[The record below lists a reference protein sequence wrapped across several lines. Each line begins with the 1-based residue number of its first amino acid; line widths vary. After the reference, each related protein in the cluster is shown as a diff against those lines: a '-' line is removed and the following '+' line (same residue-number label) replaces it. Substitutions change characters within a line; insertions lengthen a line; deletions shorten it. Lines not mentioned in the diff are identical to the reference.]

1 MEQPEVRISPISI
14 AQIVAATGVV
24 PQPVLYGWDGKI
36 LRPDDFRSPDGF
48 GPNAPLRPAITE
60 SGYAPAE
67 YQITPGFNLIPTPMM
82 EPGTTAKLH
91 PAVKRA
97 YADMCPYYRI
107 AVGYRKNQVRSRK
120 WSVVPRENSRS
131 VKERKAHDADIKT
144 ATRFL
149 EKPNRVDRLDITTW
163 LEQALE
169 ETLVLDAT
177 VFHKQLHWDGSLSYV
192 QTDGVTIKTIID
204 EWGHTVGFQQ
214 VLWGRPRTQYA
225 APVYEDFSVGE
236 MAYWIYHPRV
246 TGSYGTSA
254 IEEIIPI
261 METAIERVKTHRG
274 WYTEG
279 TVPDAFL
286 QAPAGLSTRKQL
298 DEYQEYLDNM
308 LRGANR
314 RKLRVVAN
322 GSAYEAVKPFDF
334 KKEEED
340 AIASILLAHMG
351 VPKMILVSQVNRATA
366 ETQAEDAS
374 DVGLAPMIAWLEA
387 MLSEIVQEDL
397 GFPDLKVI
405 CADGLA
411 AQDEAETDN
420 DVKLINAKVLQPAEV
435 REKRGIAPL
444 ENESGGT
451 QKQNVIPL
459 EGLTRAVFESG
470 AVTRDEVRASL
481 NLPPDP
487 INGGLYV
494 TIGAFSATPPED
506 LAAAS
511 AGAPAPAPAF
521 GAPPPAPGGAA
532 PLPIPGGGLDA
543 ERDHVVSAALST
555 LTGKPVEE
563 PAAAKAERGAWRRF
577 AVNRFEKGAHR
588 ARFSTSALSKADAD
602 VIRIHVHGA
611 RTKAA
616 LLAAFEK
623 KAALTEKD
631 KDKAAGVVGRA
642 ARRMFEKEKAKLL
655 EEAKAKLPDVPATA
669 SAKTWWARRGA
680 LAKDAVAEDTF
691 ANDIENAL
699 KTVYGK
705 AAKDANVTGLD
716 FKYLDANAAKY
727 AKERGAEMIGAN
739 DNEWSVAQTTR
750 DAAREML
757 TKALGDGVSYQ
768 EFADRLEKAGL
779 FADSRADTI
788 ARTEIGFAQ
797 NYGQCETYKAA
808 GFVTVIVQDGDCDEC
823 REFDGA
829 EWPVERAL
837 DEPLQHPNCVRSF
850 IPGELAE

>member
-1 MEQPEVRISPISI
+1 MEQPEVRISPVSI

-48 GPNAPLRPAITE
+48 GPNAPLRPAIVE
-60 SGYAPAE
+60 SGYPPAE

-82 EPGTTAKLH
+82 EPGHTAKLH

-120 WSVVPRENSRS
+120 WAVVPRENSRS
-131 VKERKAHDADIKT
+131 VKERKAHEKDIKT
-144 ATRFL
+144 AQRFL
-149 EKPNRVDRLDITTW
+149 DKPNRVDRLDITTW

-177 VFHKQLHWDGSLSYV
+177 VFHKQQHWDGSLSYV
-192 QTDGVTIKTIID
+192 QTDGVTIKTLID
-204 EWGHTVGFQQ
+204 EWGHIVGFQQ

-261 METAIERVKTHRG
+261 METAIERAKAHRG

-286 QAPAGLSTRKQL
+286 QAPAGLSTSKQIA
-298 DEYQEYLDNM
+298 EYQEYLDNM
-308 LRGANR
+308 LKGTNR

-322 GSAYEAVKPFDF
+322 GSVYTPVKPFDF
-334 KKEEED
+334 KREEED

-366 ETQAEDAS
+366 EAQAEDAS
-374 DVGLAPMIAWLEA
+374 DVGLAPVIAWLEA

-411 AQDEAETDN
+411 SQDEADTDN
-420 DVKLINAKVLQPAEV
+420 DVKLINAKVLRPEEV
-435 REKRGIAPL
+435 REKRGIAPA
-444 ENESGGT
+444 EEEGGAT
-451 QKQNVIPL
+451 AQKGISA
-459 EGLTRAVFESG
+459 EYLTRAVFEAG
-470 AVTRDEVRASL
+470 VITRDELRTTLGLA
-481 NLPPDP
+481 PDP
-487 INGGLYV
+487 VNGGLYV
-494 TIGAFSATPPED
+494 TIGAFGATPPED

-521 GAPPPAPGGAA
+521 GPQPPAQPGGAA

-543 ERDHVVSAALST
+543 ERDHVVSTALAA

-588 ARFSTSALSKADAD
+588 ARFSTSALAKCDAD
-602 VIRIHVHGA
+602 TIRIHVHGA

-631 KDKAAGVVGRA
+631 KDKAAGVVERA
-642 ARRMFEKEKAKLL
+642 ARRMFEKEKKKLL
-655 EEAKAKLPDVPATA
+655 ADAKAKLKDAPEEK
-669 SAKTWWARRGA
+669 SAKTWWARGGA
-680 LAKDAVAEDTF
+680 LAKDAVEDTF
-691 ANDIENAL
+691 ADSIEDAL

-705 AAKDANVTGLD
+705 AAADANVTGLD
-716 FKYLDANAAKY
+716 FDYLDKNAAKY
-727 AKERGAEMIGAN
+727 AKARGAEMIGTN

-750 DAAREML
+750 DAANEML
-757 TKALGDGVSYQ
+757 QDALKDGVSYQ
-768 EFADRLEKAGL
+768 EFAKRLDEAGL
-779 FADSRADTI
+779 FSDARADTI
-788 ARTEIGFAQ
+788 ARTEMGLAQ
-797 NYGQCETYKAA
+797 NYGQCETYQAA
-808 GFVTVIVQDGDCDEC
+808 GFKTVIVQDGDCDEC
-823 REFDGA
+823 IEFDGA
-829 EWPVERAL
+829 EWPVERSL
-837 DEPLQHPNCVRSF
+837 EEPLQHPNCVRSF

>member
-1 MEQPEVRISPISI
+1 MEEQQVRISPISI

-24 PQPVLYGWDGKI
+24 PQPVLYGWDGAI

-48 GPNAPLRPAITE
+48 GPNAPLAPAIRE
-60 SGYAPAE
+60 SGYPPAE

-120 WSVVPRENSRS
+120 WAVVPREKSRS
-131 VKERKAHDADIKT
+131 VKERKAHEKDIGT
-144 ATRFL
+144 AMRFL
-149 EKPNRVDRLDITTW
+149 DKPNRVDRLDITTW

-214 VLWGRPRTQYA
+214 VLWGRPRTQYN

-261 METAIERVKTHRG
+261 METAIERAKTHRG

-286 QAPAGLSTRKQL
+286 QAPAGLSTSKQIA
-298 DEYQEYLDNM
+298 EYQEYLDNM
-308 LRGANR
+308 LRGTNR

-322 GSAYEAVKPFDF
+322 GSVYQPVKPFDF
-334 KKEEED
+334 KREEED

-351 VPKMILVSQVNRATA
+351 VPKMILVNQVNRATA
-366 ETQAEDAS
+366 EAQAEDAG

-397 GFPDLKVI
+397 GFPALKVI

-411 AQDEAETDN
+411 AQDEADTDN
-420 DVKLINAKVLQPAEV
+420 DVKLINAKVLRPEEV
-435 REKRGIAPL
+435 REKRGLAPA
-444 ENESGGT
+444 EEEGGAAA
-451 QKQNVIPL
+451 QKGISA
-459 EGLTRAVFESG
+459 EYLTRAIFEAG
-470 AVTRDEVRASL
+470 VITRDELRATL
-481 NLPPDP
+481 QLPPDP

-494 TIGAFSATPPED
+494 TIGAFGATPPED

-511 AGAPAPAPAF
+511 AGVPAPAPAF
-521 GAPPPAPGGAA
+521 GPQPPAQPGAVA
-532 PLPIPGGGLDA
+532 PLPIPGGGKDA
-543 ERDHVVSAALST
+543 ERDHVVSDALAT

-563 PAAAKAERGAWRRF
+563 PAAAKAERGTWRRF
-577 AVNRFEKGAHR
+577 ATNRFEKGAHR
-588 ARFSTSALSKADAD
+588 TRFSTSALSEAD
-602 VIRIHVHGA
+602 VHAIRIHVHGA
-611 RTKAA
+611 RTKSA
-616 LLAAFEK
+616 LLSAFEK
-623 KAALTEKD
+623 KAALTEAV
-631 KDKAAGVVGRA
+631 KDKAAGVVARA
-642 ARRMFEKEKAKLL
+642 ARRMFEQEKKKLL
-655 EEAKAKLPDVPATA
+655 ADAKAKLKDKPEEK
-669 SAKTWWARRGA
+669 SAKTWWARSGA
-680 LAKDAVAEDTF
+680 LSKDAVGDTF
-691 ANDIENAL
+691 VDSIENAL

-705 AAKDANVTGLD
+705 AATDANVTGLD
-716 FKYLDANAAKY
+716 FDYLDKNAARY
-727 AKERGAEMIGAN
+727 AKERGAEMIGTN
-739 DNEWSVAQTTR
+739 DNEWSVSQTTR
-750 DAAREML
+750 DAANEL
-757 TKALGDGVSYQ
+757 LQGALDDGISYQ
-768 EFADRLEKAGL
+768 EFAKRLDEAGL
-779 FADSRADTI
+779 FSDARADLI
-788 ARTEIGFAQ
+788 ARTEIGLAQ
-797 NYGQCETYKAA
+797 NYGQVETYQAA
-808 GFVTVIVQDGDCDEC
+808 GFKTVIVQDGDCDEC
-823 REFDGA
+823 KEVDGE

-837 DEPLQHPNCVRSF
+837 EEPLQHPACVRSF